1 MKWRGKGANRLPELE
16 WRKRATAETM
26 ERYRDVP
33 FDWASGATCMHM
45 AVFHMRR
52 MGHRPPALPRFRSAA
67 GARKAL
73 DERGFASVSDALDS
87 VLHRIAPSMM
97 WLGDLA
103 VVEGSEGLESIMV
116 CTGPQALLG
125 WLPDGTRMMAQI
137 GGIDQVTGAW
147 RV

>member
-1 MKWRGKGANRLPELE
+1 MRFRGRGRNRLPELE
-16 WRKRATAETM
+16 WRKRATAATLAHF
-26 ERYRDVP
+26 RDRT
-33 FDWASGATCMHM
+33 FDWQAGVTCMHL

-73 DERGFASVSDALDS
+73 DARGFASVSAALDS
-87 VLHRIAPSMM
+87 LLLRVAPSMM

-103 VVEGSEGLESIMV
+103 VVEGSDGMESIMV

-125 WLPDGTRMMAQI
+125 WLPGGERMMAQI
-137 GGIDQVTGAW
+137 GGLAQVKAAW